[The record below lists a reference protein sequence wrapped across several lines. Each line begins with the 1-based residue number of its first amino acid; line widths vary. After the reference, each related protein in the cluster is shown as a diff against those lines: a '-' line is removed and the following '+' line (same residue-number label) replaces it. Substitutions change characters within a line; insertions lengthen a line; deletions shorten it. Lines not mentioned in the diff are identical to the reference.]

1 MVVHMMAIGE
11 ETGEIEEMLDK
22 LADYYDEEVE
32 VTTQTVLALLE
43 PMIIVFMAIIVVILI
58 AGNHGTNAFVI
69 QRRWK
74 YVEPQG
80 YSLSNFGDR
89 ASDLR

>member
-1 MVVHMMAIGE
+1 MMAIGE

-58 AGNHGTNAFVI
+58 VAIMGPMLSLYNGVGNM
-69 QRRWK
+69 
-74 YVEPQG
+74 
-80 YSLSNFGDR
+80 
-89 ASDLR
+89 

>member
-1 MVVHMMAIGE
+1 
-11 ETGEIEEMLDK
+11 MLDK

-58 AGNHGTNAFVI
+58 AAIMGPMLSLYNGVGNM
-69 QRRWK
+69 
-74 YVEPQG
+74 
-80 YSLSNFGDR
+80 
-89 ASDLR
+89 

>member
-43 PMIIVFMAIIVVILI
+43 PRLL
-58 AGNHGTNAFVI
+58 
-69 QRRWK
+69 
-74 YVEPQG
+74 
-80 YSLSNFGDR
+80 YSWQLS
-89 ASDLR
+89 